1 MCQLS
6 KRYGKS
12 IEANTVHHIFP
23 REDYPEYQW
32 CEWNLI
38 SLSQSVHESLHYRFT
53 TNELTQDGIDLL
65 IRTARKN
72 NIPIPGK
79 YEMHRTLIIGL
90 PGTGKTT
97 YAKEH
102 MTDNTIVYDL
112 DAIASAFRLKD
123 PHEEYHKAARTMA
136 NDFLYGFVER
146 VSEYSNDAIIIRTA
160 PSISELERIQPDA
173 LVVCSKQYVNREIDD
188 YSGAMNRIDD
198 TIKYCEHRGIT
209 VRRI

>member
-6 KRYGKS
+6 KRYGKH

-38 SLSQSVHESLHYRFT
+38 SLSQSVHDGLHYRV

-65 IRTARKN
+65 KRTARKN

-102 MTDNTIVYDL
+102 MTEDSIVYDL
-112 DAIASAFRLKD
+112 DAIASAFRLKE

-136 NDFLYGFVER
+136 NDFLYGFIER
-146 VSEYSNDAIIIRTA
+146 VSEYTNDAIIIKTD
-160 PSISELERIQPDA
+160 PSIRELERIQPDT
-173 LVVCSKQYVNREIDD
+173 LIVCSKQYVNCEIDD
-188 YSGAMNRIDD
+188 YSGAIKRIDT
-198 TIKYCEHRGIT
+198 TIQLCKNRGIA
-209 VRRI
+209 VHRI

>member
-6 KRYGKS
+6 KRYGKH

-23 REDYPEYQW
+23 REDFPEYQW

-38 SLSQSVHESLHYRFT
+38 SLSQSVHDGLHYRV

-65 IRTARKN
+65 KRTARKN

-102 MTDNTIVYDL
+102 MTEDTIVYDL
-112 DAIASAFRLKD
+112 DAIASAFRLKE

-136 NDFLYGFVER
+136 NDFLYGFIER
-146 VSEYSNDAIIIRTA
+146 VSEYTNDAIIIKTD
-160 PSISELERIQPDA
+160 PSIRELERIQPDT
-173 LVVCSKQYVNREIDD
+173 LIVCSKQYVNREIDD
-188 YSGAMNRIDD
+188 YSGAIKRIDT
-198 TIKYCEHRGIT
+198 TIQLCKNRGIP
-209 VRRI
+209 VHRI

>member
-6 KRYGKS
+6 KRYGKH

-38 SLSQSVHESLHYRFT
+38 SLSQSVHDGLHYRV

-65 IRTARKN
+65 KRTARKN

-102 MTDNTIVYDL
+102 MTEDTIVYDL

-136 NDFLYGFVER
+136 NDFLYGFIER
-146 VSEYSNDAIIIRTA
+146 VSEYTNDAIIIKTD
-160 PSISELERIQPDA
+160 PSIRELDCIQPDT
-173 LVVCSKQYVNREIDD
+173 LIVCSKQYVNREIDD
-188 YSGAMNRIDD
+188 YSGAIKRIDT
-198 TIKYCEHRGIT
+198 TIQLCRNRGIT
-209 VRRI
+209 VHRI

>member
-6 KRYGKS
+6 KRYGKH

-38 SLSQSVHESLHYRFT
+38 SLSQSVHDGLHYRV

-65 IRTARKN
+65 KRTARKN

-102 MTDNTIVYDL
+102 MTEDSIVYDL
-112 DAIASAFRLKD
+112 DAIASAFRLKE

-136 NDFLYGFVER
+136 NDFLYGFIER
-146 VSEYSNDAIIIRTA
+146 VSEYTNDAIIIKTD
-160 PSISELERIQPDA
+160 PSIRELERIQPDT
-173 LVVCSKQYVNREIDD
+173 LIVCSKQYVNREIDD
-188 YSGAMNRIDD
+188 YSGAIKRIDT
-198 TIKYCEHRGIT
+198 TIQLCKNRGIT
-209 VRRI
+209 VHHI

>member
-6 KRYGKS
+6 KRYGKH

-38 SLSQSVHESLHYRFT
+38 SLSQSVHDGLHYRV

-65 IRTARKN
+65 KRTARKN

-102 MTDNTIVYDL
+102 MTEDSIVYDL
-112 DAIASAFRLKD
+112 DAIASAFRLKE

-136 NDFLYGFVER
+136 NDFLYGFIER
-146 VSEYSNDAIIIRTA
+146 VSEYTNDAIIIKTD
-160 PSISELERIQPDA
+160 PSIRELERIQPDT
-173 LVVCSKQYVNREIDD
+173 LIVCSKQYVNREIDD
-188 YSGAMNRIDD
+188 YSGAIERIDT
-198 TIKYCEHRGIT
+198 TIQLCKNRGIT
-209 VRRI
+209 VHRI

>member
-6 KRYGKS
+6 KRYGKH

-38 SLSQSVHESLHYRFT
+38 SLSQSVHDGLHYRV

-65 IRTARKN
+65 KRTARKN

-102 MTDNTIVYDL
+102 MTEDSIVYDL
-112 DAIASAFRLKD
+112 DAIASAFRLKE

-136 NDFLYGFVER
+136 NDFLYGFIER
-146 VSEYSNDAIIIRTA
+146 VSEYTNDAIIIKTD
-160 PSISELERIQPDA
+160 PSIRELERIQPDT
-173 LVVCSKQYVNREIDD
+173 LIVCSKQYVNREIDD
-188 YSGAMNRIDD
+188 YSGAIKRIDT
-198 TIKYCEHRGIT
+198 TIQLCKNRGIT
-209 VRRI
+209 VHRI

>member
-6 KRYGKS
+6 KRYGKH

-38 SLSQSVHESLHYRFT
+38 SLSQSVHDGLHYRV

-65 IRTARKN
+65 KRTARKN

-102 MTDNTIVYDL
+102 MTEDSIVYDL
-112 DAIASAFRLKD
+112 DAIASAFRLKE

-136 NDFLYGFVER
+136 NDFLYGFIER
-146 VSEYSNDAIIIRTA
+146 VSEYTNDAIIIKTD
-160 PSISELERIQPDA
+160 PSIRELERIQPDT
-173 LVVCSKQYVNREIDD
+173 LIVCSKQYVNHEIDD
-188 YSGAMNRIDD
+188 YSGAIKRIDT
-198 TIKYCEHRGIT
+198 TIQLCKNRGIT
-209 VRRI
+209 VHRI